1 MRTTSSRRSS
11 VGSCWHIPASQRS
24 ERSPTRSASIRVDP
38 SLPAVFVKGTL
49 VGGYNDL
56 KALIDSGELKTLLA
70 R

>member
-1 MRTTSSRRSS
+1 
-11 VGSCWHIPASQRS
+11 
-24 ERSPTRSASIRVDP
+24 
-38 SLPAVFVKGTL
+38 VFVKGTL